1 MTAVKATQNRFS
13 PLMSSSKTT
22 TPVKHSII
30 RPSTQNTTQNK
41 PKDATFQGPSSID
54 TGKTRSVNEIN
65 GIPVLNLSEGA
76 PEHLND
82 GWMLKH
88 QGKSIPIMETISEEE
103 ELSDLLQFTHEDI
116 KQEVA
121 FWNNSV
127 FCYILGANPPAE
139 IIENFVYRIWD
150 QFGIDRVSFL
160 DNGIFLVRFTKFE
173 NREALLNS
181 GYYMFDNKPV
191 VIRPW
196 FPETE
201 LIKEKVD
208 IVPVWARLSG
218 IPLRFWG
225 ACLPKIAGL
234 VGNFLRMDD
243 ATKDKIPLSYAR
255 VMVEVP
261 FIQKLVDKVRFLDE
275 YGHVVVVNVE
285 YEWNPISCSSCNGI
299 GHDMSQCRKPKIQRS
314 KVQQPKPKPKQIWRP
329 VLKAQPAE
337 TSEPPH
343 AFTPEVFTPLSMVRS
358 TPTVKATPAK
368 QIMWVSRQENMV
380 GVRLSGKF
388 SQYTFLDALN
398 GSATPRLRVENSG
411 LFGLLET
418 KLKPSNLLNKY
429 IHMLVQSKVDYKK
442 FLLTVIYAFNDL
454 MERIILWKFLKETAS
469 TCTIAWLWVGDF
481 NTVLSPIERLG
492 GNTTDAEMEHFQ
504 ECVSL
509 YEIEDIKAT
518 GALFTWSNKQA
529 PTDRVYSRLDRAMG
543 NPEWMSHYGE
553 YMAHFHPEG
562 MFDHCPCTIVDRQVE
577 FNGKKSFKYFNM
589 WGASE
594 HFSASVD
601 GVWKQSYSGTK
612 MFNMVKKL
620 KALKPVLKNLNK
632 NCFSDI
638 ENSTNIAGTLLQ
650 QIQKKLAES
659 PGDLDLIQQEYDL
672 ANELNDLTLARDS
685 FLSQKAKIQWS
696 ISGDLNTS
704 YFHQVI
710 KKRVMLIKVKKSI
723 VSIPKDKS
731 PGSDGYTSQFY
742 RVAWDIVGDEVRDA
756 VRNFFDTRKLL
767 TQINATTITLIP
779 KMDRPTNVKHFRPI
793 SCCNVLYKP
802 ISKIMCNRLA
812 AILPDIISKN
822 QGAFVKG
829 RSILENILICQDLV
843 RLYNRSMVSPR
854 CLFKLHLQKAY
865 DSI

>member
-30 RPSTQNTTQNK
+30 RPSIQNTTQNK
-41 PKDATFQGPSSID
+41 RKDATFQGPSSID

-76 PEHLND
+76 PEQLND

-103 ELSDLLQFTHEDI
+103 ELSDLLQFTHEDV

-139 IIENFVYRIWD
+139 IIENLVYRIWD
-150 QFGIDRVSFL
+150 QFGIDIVSFL

-196 FPETE
+196 LPETE

-225 ACLPKIAGL
+225 ACLPKIVGL
-234 VGNFLRMDD
+234 VGNFIPMDD
-243 ATKDKIPLSYAR
+243 ATKDKIRLSYAR

-261 FIQKLVDKVRFLDE
+261 FNQKLVDKVRFLDE
-275 YGHVVVVNVE
+275 SGHVVVVNVE
-285 YEWNPISCSSCNGI
+285 YELNPISCSSCNGI

-329 VLKAQPAE
+329 VQKAQPAE
-337 TSEPPH
+337 TSEPPP
-343 AFTPEVFTPLSMVRS
+343 AFTPEVFPPLSMVRS
-358 TPTVKATPAK
+358 TPTLKATPAK
-368 QIMWVSRQENMV
+368 QIMRVSRQENMV

-398 GSATPRLRVENSG
+398 GSATPRLRVENRG

-418 KLKPSNLLNKY
+418 KLKPSNLLNKATIICDGWSISTNCIWHKGGRIWLLWNPTCFDVQFLNYGSQY
-429 IHMLVQSKVDYKK
+429 IHMLVQSKVDNKK

-454 MERIILWKFLKETAS
+454 MERTILWKFLKETAS
-469 TCTIAWLWVGDF
+469 TCTMPWLWVGDF

-509 YEIEDIKAT
+509 CEMEDIKAT

-529 PTDRVYSRLDRAMG
+529 PTNRVYSRLDRATG

-562 MFDHCPCTIVDRQVE
+562 MFDHCPCTIVDRKVE

-601 GVWKQSYSGTK
+601 GVWKQSYRGTK
-612 MFNMVKKL
+612 MFNVVKKL
-620 KALKPVLKNLNK
+620 KALKPILKNLK
-632 NCFSDI
+632 KKCFSDI
-638 ENSTNIAGTLLQ
+638 ENSTNIAGTVLQ
-650 QIQKKLAES
+650 QIQKKLVEF

-672 ANELNDLTLARDS
+672 ANELKDLTLARDS
-685 FLSQKAKIQWS
+685 FLSQKAKIHWS

-710 KKRVMLIKVKKSI
+710 KKRVMLNKVMQI
-723 VSIPKDKS
+723 EDMNGNVC
-731 PGSDGYTSQFY
+731 TT
-742 RVAWDIVGDEVRDA
+742 GD
-756 VRNFFDTRKLL
+756 
-767 TQINATTITLIP
+767 
-779 KMDRPTNVKHFRPI
+779 
-793 SCCNVLYKP
+793 
-802 ISKIMCNRLA
+802 
-812 AILPDIISKN
+812 AI
-822 QGAFVKG
+822 
-829 RSILENILICQDLV
+829 
-843 RLYNRSMVSPR
+843 
-854 CLFKLHLQKAY
+854 QKAF
-865 DSI
+865 SRLLSEPARFSH